1 MRMRSRP
8 GRRPTVSSPWPVD
21 VAHRRTCRPAR
32 ATLVA
37 VGVITAHVASLF
49 ADDPVRIGANLDRP
63 HSLAVSANGQTVVT
77 IAGHADSIMASDPG
91 HEGPWREVVAGAGEA
106 IARPVAIGSMP
117 GDVVAA
123 VCRDGDV
130 WTLRTFRIGPEMA
143 ADPASPLQAVQLGT
157 ASGKAE
163 HVAIAVHQSRGWLVV
178 VGLPSPL
185 PSVVRCAIAGVR
197 VGPPSDRSCP
207 RLPEEHRPVAV
218 AINAAGDI
226 LLVLRPDT
234 GDDVLA
240 FYDAAGRELLRLS
253 TGLRRV
259 AAITVSR
266 GEDLLWAAGT
276 SDQGKTGLW
285 RLDAALRDRRQVV
298 KPVLAH
304 PLTAPTALVS
314 ASDRALIVI
323 DGSPKA
329 TMLRIRPPSLER
341 SGSGRN
347 LP

>member
-1 MRMRSRP
+1 
-8 GRRPTVSSPWPVD
+8 
-21 VAHRRTCRPAR
+21 
-32 ATLVA
+32 
-37 VGVITAHVASLF
+37 
-49 ADDPVRIGANLDRP
+49 
-63 HSLAVSANGQTVVT
+63 
-77 IAGHADSIMASDPG
+77 
-91 HEGPWREVVAGAGEA
+91 
-106 IARPVAIGSMP
+106 
-117 GDVVAA
+117 
-123 VCRDGDV
+123 
-130 WTLRTFRIGPEMA
+130 
-143 ADPASPLQAVQLGT
+143 
-157 ASGKAE
+157 
-163 HVAIAVHQSRGWLVV
+163 
-178 VGLPSPL
+178 
-185 PSVVRCAIAGVR
+185 
-197 VGPPSDRSCP
+197 
-207 RLPEEHRPVAV
+207 V